1 MYDIYWKCLKSEG
14 KNLLVREERGID
26 ASGLPVIR
34 KGPLG
39 SYALRDK
46 C

>member
-1 MYDIYWKCLKSEG
+1 MSEG
-14 KNLLVREERGID
+14 KDHLVREERWFG

-34 KGPLG
+34 QGMQG